1 VKSLL
6 SNSNVNKKKRGGKTL
21 SFTDKLYALIFSELS
36 LGLVLPIIFGILILF
51 FPTWGYDLLQPINI
65 HFPEFLWGGPE
76 IPLEHILTQG
86 VAQGLLA
93 CAIPVFLGLAWNRW
107 AGGASGFLLG
117 VFWVMASF
125 AQFGQYFHPTL
136 DWLGQV
142 VAGMLAGY
150 IAGALMTRAKMRG
163 KDTLKQA
170 LIAAVV
176 AAVVATVFVTTTY
189 VWYADMFKMSTL
201 PPHGYG
207 GTPEGMPA
215 EMSLEL
221 WDSITYNY
229 FINGAIYGVWAIIG
243 AFISRVARW
252 FR

>member
-1 VKSLL
+1 
-6 SNSNVNKKKRGGKTL
+6 L
-21 SFTDKLYALIFSELS
+21 SFTDKLYALIFSEIS
-36 LGLVLPIIFGILILF
+36 LGVVLPIIFGVLILF
-51 FPTWGYDLLQPINI
+51 FPTWGYDLLEPINI
-65 HFPEFLWGGPE
+65 AFPDFLWGGPE

-107 AGGASGFLLG
+107 AGGAGGFLMG
-117 VFWVMASF
+117 VFWTMASF
-125 AQFGQYFHPTL
+125 AQFNQYGYFWPTL
-136 DWLGQV
+136 DWLGQI
-142 VAGMLAGY
+142 VAAMLAGY
-150 IAGALMTRAKMRG
+150 IAGSLMTRAKMRG

-176 AAVVATVFVTTTY
+176 AAIVATVFVTTTY
-189 VWYADMFKMSTL
+189 VWFADMFKMSTL

-215 EMSLEL
+215 EMSLSL

-229 FINGAIYGVWAIIG
+229 FIFGAIYIVWGIIG
-243 AFISRVARW
+243 AFISRTAKW
-252 FR
+252 FM